1 MTASTTRSR
10 RAWLVGL
17 LAIIGLV
24 ALWQLL
30 SLYLPEILFPSPLAT
45 LEAGIE
51 LVRSGELASQLGR
64 SLLRMLAGFALGVS
78 AAIACGLVA
87 GTSAVVYD
95 AFRPVQAVLLGVP
108 PIVFVVLAMV
118 WFGTGGLVPVA
129 VVAVLVFPL
138 VFLSTADG
146 RRNVDRQLLEMAAVY
161 EVSRLRT
168 LRDIVLPALA
178 VPIFTAISLATGI
191 AVRVTIMA
199 ELLAAA
205 DGVGYHIALARVNV
219 DTATVFAWTIV
230 LVGLVILVD
239 HAVVG
244 PMKRSAARWEA

>member
-1 MTASTTRSR
+1 MTASTSRSS

-17 LAIIGLV
+17 VTLAGLV
-24 ALWQLL
+24 VVWQLV
-30 SLYLPEILFPSPLAT
+30 SLRLPAILFPSPLDT
-45 LEAGIE
+45 LGAGVE
-51 LVRSGELASQLGR
+51 LVRSGELASELGR
-64 SLLRMLAGFALGVS
+64 SLVRMLAGFALGVS
-78 AAIACGLVA
+78 VGIGCGLVA
-87 GTSAVVYD
+87 GTSTVVYD
-95 AFRPVQAVLLGVP
+95 AFRPIQAVLLGVP

-118 WFGTGGLVPVA
+118 WFGTGGLVPVV

-138 VFLSTADG
+138 IFLNTADG
-146 RRNVDRQLLEMAAVY
+146 RRNVDRQLLEMASVH

-178 VPIFTAISLATGI
+178 VPVFTAVSLATGV

-205 DGVGYHIALARVNV
+205 DGVGYSIALARVNV

-230 LVGLVILVD
+230 LVGLVIALD
-239 HAVVG
+239 HAVLG

>member
-1 MTASTTRSR
+1 MTASTTRSSR
-10 RAWLVGL
+10 TRLVGL
-17 LAIIGLV
+17 ATVVGLV
-24 ALWQLL
+24 VAWQLL
-30 SLYLPEILFPSPLAT
+30 SLRLPDILFPSPLAT
-45 LEAGIE
+45 LDAGVE

-64 SLLRMLAGFALGVS
+64 SLLRMLAGFALGAS
-78 AAIACGLVA
+78 AAFVCGLLA
-87 GTSAVVYD
+87 GTSAIVYD
-95 AFRPVQAVLLGVP
+95 AFRPIQAVLLGVP

-118 WFGTGGLVPVA
+118 WFGTGGLVPVV

-138 VFLSTADG
+138 VFLNTADG
-146 RRNVDRQLLEMAAVY
+146 RRNVDRRLLEMAAVY
-161 EVSRLRT
+161 AVPRRRT

-178 VPIFTAISLATGI
+178 VPVFTAISLATGV

-205 DGVGYHIALARVNV
+205 DGDGYRIALARVNV

-230 LVGLVILVD
+230 LVGLVILLD

-244 PMKRSAARWEA
+244 PMRRSAARWET

>member
-1 MTASTTRSR
+1 MTTSTTRSSS
-10 RAWLVGL
+10 AWLVGL
-17 LAIIGLV
+17 LTVLGLV
-24 ALWQLL
+24 AVWQLL
-30 SLYLPEILFPSPLAT
+30 SLRLPEILFPSPADT
-45 LEAGIE
+45 LDAGIE
-51 LVRSGELASQLGR
+51 LVRSGELASQLGH
-64 SLLRMLAGFALGVS
+64 SLLRMLVGFALGASV
-78 AAIACGLVA
+78 AICCGLAA
-87 GTSAVVYD
+87 GTSTVVYD
-95 AFRPVQAVLLGVP
+95 AFRPIQSLLLGVP

-118 WFGTGGLVPVA
+118 WFGTGGAVPIF

-146 RRNVDRQLLEMAAVY
+146 RRAVDRQLLEMAGVY

-178 VPIFTAISLATGI
+178 VPVFTAISIATGI

-205 DGVGYHIALARVNV
+205 DGVGYRIALARVNV
-219 DTATVFAWTIV
+219 DTATVFAWTLV
-230 LVGLVILVD
+230 LVGLVILLD

-244 PMKRSAARWEA
+244 PMKRSAARWRG